1 MMNNRKKI
9 RKIVKRKIIKVL
21 GNNEKIELIYI
32 V

>member
-1 MMNNRKKI
+1 MMNNGKKI
-9 RKIVKRKIIKVL
+9 RKIVKKKIIKVL

>member
-9 RKIVKRKIIKVL
+9 RKIAKRKIIKVL